1 MVLAALDLL
10 RGSGLSG
17 AGINQV
23 VEAGQAPIGSLY
35 HYFPRGKHELVKAA
49 LTEAEQVVARSFQ
62 EIFSGPLPIGEKV
75 RALFATT
82 GRHLAETRFTKG
94 CPVGAVTLDLDHK
107 SEALRSVCRRV
118 FDTWAGAIAAGLEE
132 VPATKRHSVAAWILA
147 TLEGALILARAE
159 GDLVSFRRNG
169 KWLSEALA
177 LKFPRTTR
185 SRSRGVAPVKKG
197 AIDGS

>member
-23 VEAGQAPIGSLY
+23 VESGRAPIGSLY
-35 HYFPRGKHELVKAA
+35 HYFPRGKHALVEAA
-49 LTEAEQVVARSFQ
+49 LAEAERTVGRNFQ
-62 EIFSGPLPIGEKV
+62 AIFSGPLSIGEKV
-75 RALFATT
+75 RMLFRAT
-82 GRHLAETRFTKG
+82 GSHLASARFAKG

-118 FDTWAGAIAAGLEE
+118 FDTWAGIIAAGLDE
-132 VPATKRHSVAAWILA
+132 VPAIKRRSVAEWILA

-159 GDLVSFRRNG
+159 GDLMSFRRNG
-169 KWLSEALA
+169 AWLSEVLA
-177 LKFPRTTR
+177 LKFPRTVR
-185 SRSRGVAPVKKG
+185 PESRTASHAKRGA
-197 AIDGS
+197 ADGL